1 MAHSS
6 FGLVFDV
13 YFLFTITLWTKPRF
27 DYGGPANS
35 ARLRVDAYRED
46 GARKLRMLCR
56 SLYRGD
62 HLGTNG
68 EDHMILLSGSCPDT
82 PLSFLALGRG
92 EDVGRIVET
101 L

>member
-13 YFLFTITLWTKPRF
+13 YVLFTITLWTKPCFVWR
-27 DYGGPANS
+27 PRQLRQTPRR
-35 ARLRVDAYRED
+35 RLPRED

-56 SLYRGD
+56 SIYRGE

-68 EDHMILLSGSCPDT
+68 EDHMIIHSGSCPDT